1 MSMVAITISRYRL
14 QREGGWVPLLLWI
27 VLFEPPTPP
36 TFSECGISLFSLRMR
51 KTVIFVSHTPR
62 YECILAMCF
71 IGPESGLRCSH
82 LCRKKEGCAFVFVKQ
97 CFLVCGFHGFRLRR
111 CFYFSDFYVSRTRSM
126 FKSEFGVCVCL
137 ERQVASA
144 FYVMRILEGS
154 AVFTFREIKT
164 CDLQTLPRLCFES
177 ERDKKERLTS
187 ISLLDVCFVSSCR
200 IAEFSFFCPMDI
212 CAQWQRLFHVFSW
225 RAFCVS
231 GVWRLIPVIW
241 FTGYRYNT
249 YTWYVK

>member
-1 MSMVAITISRYRL
+1 MDFTVFVCGDVFIS
-14 QREGGWVPLLLWI
+14 
-27 VLFEPPTPP
+27 
-36 TFSECGISLFSLRMR
+36 
-51 KTVIFVSHTPR
+51 VIFMFLER
-62 YECILAMCF
+62 DQC
-71 IGPESGLRCSH
+71 LRAS
-82 LCRKKEGCAFVFVKQ
+82 L
-97 CFLVCGFHGFRLRR
+97 
-111 CFYFSDFYVSRTRSM
+111 
-126 FKSEFGVCVCL
+126 VCVCL

-231 GVWRLIPVIW
+231 GV
-241 FTGYRYNT
+241 
-249 YTWYVK
+249 